1 VIGIFKQKNP
11 GNNLL
16 LFFFTLIL
24 KFPIF
29 LNPAPPARQPQDDY
43 LYRWL
48 LDFLEPLG
56 LPAIF
61 YILVAFFLLFIQATL
76 FNRICNALKLFAK
89 PNYLPGMTYILLSS
103 LFEEW
108 NQFSAPLLIN
118 TLLIWS
124 FYRMTALYNTSK
136 ANYGVFNIGLMLGVI
151 TLFYQPAIVFV
162 LLLIP
167 FTLFI
172 MRPFRLR
179 EWLIGLLG
187 ITTPYYFLGVLLFI
201 TDRFRWQDVIPV
213 VSFDMPVMPS
223 SIYITIGI
231 CLLVIPFIIGGYF
244 VQDNLNKMLIQ
255 VRKSWSLLLIF
266 LMISLIMI
274 IVNEGNRYVSWL
286 CSIIPLS
293 AFHAAAY
300 YYIDNKLFSRSMF
313 WLIFVYAMYLNYG
326 PILT

>member
-1 VIGIFKQKNP
+1 LFIF
-11 GNNLL
+11 GLV
-16 LFFFTLIL
+16 L

-29 LNPAPPARQPQDDY
+29 LNPAPPAQHPQDDY

-56 LPAIF
+56 LPPIV
-61 YILVAFFLLFIQATL
+61 YILIAFLLLFVQATL
-76 FNRICNALKLFAK
+76 FNRIFNALKLLPK
-89 PNYLPGMTYILLSS
+89 PNYLPAMAYILLSS

-124 FYRMTALYNTSK
+124 FYRMTALYNTNK

-151 TLFYQPAIVFV
+151 TLFYQPAIVFI

-201 TDRFRWQDVIPV
+201 TDRFRWQDIIPAI
-213 VSFDMPVMPS
+213 SFDVPVMPS
-223 SIYITIGI
+223 SILITISI
-231 CLLVIPFIIGGYF
+231 CLLVIPFIMGGYF

-255 VRKSWSLLLIF
+255 VRKSWSLMLIF
-266 LMISLIMI
+266 LIISLVMI

-286 CSIIPLS
+286 CSIVPLS

-300 YYIDNKLFSRSMF
+300 YYIDNKLLSRVMF
-313 WLIFVYAMYLNYG
+313 WLVFGYAMYLNYSQ
-326 PILT
+326 ILT